1 LEKGFETSS
10 GKVEFYSELLEE
22 LGIDPL
28 PVFVEPFESPSS
40 SGLGLDYP
48 LVLTTGA
55 KLPMFTHSQFR
66 NIPRL
71 SKLLPENYFSINPV
85 TAVKYGVIDGD
96 EIMVESPTGRLSGPV
111 RTVSDLVENV
121 VQVFH
126 GFNEM
131 NANLLTSS
139 DFFDLGNG
147 SPGMK
152 SSLCRIVQEK

>member
-1 LEKGFETSS
+1 
-10 GKVEFYSELLEE
+10 
-22 LGIDPL
+22 
-28 PVFVEPFESPSS
+28 VFVEPFESPSS
-40 SGLGLDYP
+40 RDLGSDYP

-71 SKLLPENYFSINPV
+71 SNLFPCNYFMINPV
-85 TAVKYGVIDGD
+85 TAVKYGVVDGD
-96 EIMVESPTGRLSGPV
+96 DILVESPSGRLSGPV
-111 RTVSDLVENV
+111 RTVSDLVEDV

-126 GFNEM
+126 GFNDM

-139 DFFDLGNG
+139 SFFDSGNG

-152 SSLCRIVQEK
+152 SSLCRIFKEK